1 MDILSPSADNMSNK
15 MLTLHGNNQKDMTT
29 ITLSTALIRLLV
41 SVALGAMIG
50 AERQLHHH
58 PAGFRTFTLICTA
71 STLAM
76 IVSIY
81 LCQSNTD
88 LLNGDP
94 GRIAASVL
102 TGIGF
107 IGAGLILK
115 GNDGVSG
122 LTTAACI
129 FACAVIGL
137 AVGAGM
143 LLLSAISAVAV
154 LIILWSSFFTKRK
167 DKEKTQL

>member
-1 MDILSPSADNMSNK
+1 
-15 MLTLHGNNQKDMTT
+15 MTQ
-29 ITLSTALIRLLV
+29 ITLSVALTRMLV
-41 SVALGAMIG
+41 SLVLGALIG
-50 AERQLHHH
+50 AERQIHHH

-81 LCQSNTD
+81 ICQTNTD

-94 GRIAASVL
+94 GRIAAQVL

-115 GNDGVSG
+115 GSDGVTG

-129 FACAVIGL
+129 FVSAVIGL
-137 AVGAGM
+137 AIGSGL
-143 LLLSAISAVAV
+143 LLLSAIVTVVVVA
-154 LIILWSSFFTKRK
+154 ILWSTYFKK
-167 DKEKTQL
+167 KGGKNNQKAKTLDE

>member
-1 MDILSPSADNMSNK
+1 
-15 MLTLHGNNQKDMTT
+15 MTQ
-29 ITLSTALIRLLV
+29 ITLSMALTRMLV
-41 SVALGAMIG
+41 SLVLGALIG
-50 AERQLHHH
+50 AERQIHHH

-81 LCQSNTD
+81 ICQTNTD

-94 GRIAASVL
+94 GRIAAQVL

-115 GNDGVSG
+115 GSDGVTG

-129 FACAVIGL
+129 FVSAVIGL
-137 AVGAGM
+137 AIGSGL
-143 LLLSAISAVAV
+143 LLLSAIVTVVVVA
-154 LIILWSSFFTKRK
+154 ILWSTYFKK
-167 DKEKTQL
+167 KGGKNNQKAKTLDE

>member
-1 MDILSPSADNMSNK
+1 M
-15 MLTLHGNNQKDMTT
+15 
-29 ITLSTALIRLLV
+29 LV

-50 AERQLHHH
+50 VERQIHHH

-76 IVSIY
+76 LVSIY
-81 LCQSNTD
+81 VCQTNTD

-94 GRIAASVL
+94 GRIAAQVL

-129 FACAVIGL
+129 FVCAVIGL
-137 AVGAGM
+137 AVGSGM
-143 LLLSAISAVAV
+143 LLLSAIITVSVV
-154 LIILWSSFFTKRK
+154 IILWSAYFIHG
-167 DKEKTQL
+167 DKKNQKKQEQNQ

>member
-1 MDILSPSADNMSNK
+1 
-15 MLTLHGNNQKDMTT
+15 MTP
-29 ITLSTALIRLLV
+29 ITLSTALIRMLV

-50 AERQLHHH
+50 VERQIHHH

-76 IVSIY
+76 LVSIY
-81 LCQSNTD
+81 VCQTNTD

-94 GRIAASVL
+94 GRIAAQVL

-129 FACAVIGL
+129 FVCAVIGL
-137 AVGAGM
+137 AVGSGM
-143 LLLSAISAVAV
+143 LLLSAIITVSVV
-154 LIILWSSFFTKRK
+154 IILWSAYFIHG
-167 DKEKTQL
+167 DKKNQKKQEQNQ

>member
-1 MDILSPSADNMSNK
+1 
-15 MLTLHGNNQKDMTT
+15 MTP
-29 ITLSTALIRLLV
+29 ITLSTALIRMAV
-41 SVALGAMIG
+41 SLGLGAAIG
-50 AERQLHHH
+50 IERQIHHH
-58 PAGFRTFTLICTA
+58 PAGFRTFTLICLS

-76 IVSIY
+76 LVSIY
-81 LCQSNTD
+81 ICQTNTD

-94 GRIAASVL
+94 GRIAAQVL

-115 GNDGVSG
+115 GSDGVSG

-129 FACAVIGL
+129 FVSAVIGL

-143 LLLSAISAVAV
+143 LLLSTIITVVVILV
-154 LIILWSSFFTKRK
+154 LLSSYFKK
-167 DKEKTQL
+167 KEKKEGQQ

>member
-1 MDILSPSADNMSNK
+1 MEI
-15 MLTLHGNNQKDMTT
+15 TT
-29 ITLSTALIRLLV
+29 TEALIRLGV
-41 SVALGAMIG
+41 SLLLGASIG
-50 AERQLHHH
+50 VERQIHKHA
-58 PAGFRTFTLICTA
+58 AGLRTFTLICLG

-81 LCQSNTD
+81 ICQTNRD

-94 GRIAASVL
+94 GRIAAQVL

-115 GNDGVSG
+115 NEDGISG

-129 FACAVIGL
+129 FITAAIGL

-143 LLLSAISAVAV
+143 LLVGVIITAAVI
-154 LIILWSSFFTKRK
+154 IILISSGLIKNDKKKRRR
-167 DKEKTQL
+167 

>member
-1 MDILSPSADNMSNK
+1 
-15 MLTLHGNNQKDMTT
+15 MTQ
-29 ITLSTALIRLLV
+29 ITLSVALTRMLV
-41 SVALGAMIG
+41 SLVLGALIG
-50 AERQLHHH
+50 AERQIHHH

-81 LCQSNTD
+81 ICQTNTD

-94 GRIAASVL
+94 GRIAAQVL

-115 GNDGVSG
+115 GSDGVTG

-129 FACAVIGL
+129 FVSAVIGL
-137 AVGAGM
+137 AIGSGL
-143 LLLSAISAVAV
+143 LLLSAIVTVVVVA
-154 LIILWSSFFTKRK
+154 ILWSTYLKK
-167 DKEKTQL
+167 KGGKNNQKAKTLDE

>member
-1 MDILSPSADNMSNK
+1 
-15 MLTLHGNNQKDMTT
+15 MTP
-29 ITLSTALIRLLV
+29 ITLSTALIRMLV

-50 AERQLHHH
+50 VERQIHHH

-76 IVSIY
+76 LVSIY
-81 LCQSNTD
+81 VCQTNTD

-94 GRIAASVL
+94 GRIAAQVL

-129 FACAVIGL
+129 FVCAVIGL
-137 AVGAGM
+137 AVGSGM
-143 LLLSAISAVAV
+143 LLLSAIITVAV
-154 LIILWSSFFTKRK
+154 VIILWSAYFIHG
-167 DKEKTQL
+167 DKKNQKKQEQNQ

>member
-1 MDILSPSADNMSNK
+1 
-15 MLTLHGNNQKDMTT
+15 MTQ
-29 ITLSTALIRLLV
+29 ITLSVALTRMLV
-41 SVALGAMIG
+41 SLVLGALIG
-50 AERQLHHH
+50 AERQIHHH

-71 STLAM
+71 SALAM

-81 LCQSNTD
+81 ICQTNTD

-94 GRIAASVL
+94 GRIAAQVL

-115 GNDGVSG
+115 GSDGVTG

-129 FACAVIGL
+129 FVCAVIGL
-137 AVGAGM
+137 AVGCGLM
-143 LLLSAISAVAV
+143 LLSVIVTVAV
-154 LIILWSSFFTKRK
+154 VTILWSTYFTKRG
-167 DKEKTQL
+167 DKNKSKANSSNE

>member
-1 MDILSPSADNMSNK
+1 
-15 MLTLHGNNQKDMTT
+15 MTQ
-29 ITLSTALIRLLV
+29 ITLSVALTRMLV
-41 SVALGAMIG
+41 SLVLGALIG
-50 AERQLHHH
+50 AERQIHHH

-81 LCQSNTD
+81 ICQTNTD

-94 GRIAASVL
+94 GRIAAQVL

-115 GNDGVSG
+115 GSDGVTG

-129 FACAVIGL
+129 FVCAVIGL
-137 AVGAGM
+137 AIGSGL
-143 LLLSAISAVAV
+143 LLLSAIVTVVVVA
-154 LIILWSSFFTKRK
+154 ILWSTYLTKKGGKNKPRAK
-167 DKEKTQL
+167 HMDELDE